1 MSRCDNNTSTNSM
14 DSLINYADDSQP
26 EPVQIQDAPQ
36 PGDCIYC
43 ADDNCDGL
51 SCTPPRE
58 QDLRRTTT
66 TGYMDAN
73 LHYLDNPQPVQTL
86 DEPQPG
92 DCIYCA
98 DDHCDGVSCTP
109 PREQDPHRTATTSN
123 HSVNREVDNNQ
134 STQCRDECEEID
146 VPALMKVN
154 EALRAQVEWLW
165 KEHIDMSKEYR
176 EDAGNAERKTE
187 DLEQNNEMLLG
198 LIEQDEKNIDKLEE
212 ENRALKGLKTFERH
226 LRDEFEKDIDNLNKR
241 IAVLEKDKEMVN
253 LASESE
259 HEIRKEISRLKAFER
274 YMRDEYEKNEDN
286 LNKKIK
292 ALEMD
297 KKMVNLASESELE
310 ILKSEISR
318 LQKQIEDQN
327 QNSAACV
334 SNARDN
340 IAHIT
345 NLQTTLTYQT
355 AEITRLKE
363 ELEAEKL
370 SKHEAEKQAGFYQEE
385 LELRETADHEQTAE
399 MESIIEDFEI
409 KTLRHQD
416 AIEAR
421 DRIIRLLRCMVAIFV
436 MKLKDLRRETAESS
450 TAVSKVFQDQQRQLQ
465 ELEQKEERRRME
477 KADQKRRLEQLEQL
491 NEILAAQL
499 QSAKVPLEKSMS
511 LMHKLEAQSECPYKS
526 DREADADEED
536 NAEDLSAGPEGI
548 RREENSDQ
556 QHIRFSEEMEDD
568 GHSNDEDGTLEP
580 SEPEYVIVDGRNELR
595 AWNGR
600 ARRGSSLL
608 KRTVDWDEESWS

>member
-1 MSRCDNNTSTNSM
+1 M
-14 DSLINYADDSQP
+14 
-26 EPVQIQDAPQ
+26 E
-36 PGDCIYC
+36 
-43 ADDNCDGL
+43 
-51 SCTPPRE
+51 
-58 QDLRRTTT
+58 
-66 TGYMDAN
+66 
-73 LHYLDNPQPVQTL
+73 
-86 DEPQPG
+86 
-92 DCIYCA
+92 
-98 DDHCDGVSCTP
+98 
-109 PREQDPHRTATTSN
+109 
-123 HSVNREVDNNQ
+123 
-134 STQCRDECEEID
+134 
-146 VPALMKVN
+146 VN

-176 EDAGNAERKTE
+176 EDAGNAETKIE
-187 DLEQNNEMLLG
+187 DLEQDNEMLLG

-241 IAVLEKDKEMVN
+241 IAVLEKDKEMVT

-274 YMRDEYEKNEDN
+274 YMRDEYEKNEDK

-297 KKMVNLASESELE
+297 KKMINLASESERE

-363 ELEAEKL
+363 DLEAEKS

-477 KADQKRRLEQLEQL
+477 KAVSSLAVSKVFQDQKRRLEQLEQL

-548 RREENSDQ
+548 RREENSEQ

>member
-1 MSRCDNNTSTNSM
+1 M
-14 DSLINYADDSQP
+14 DSVINYADDSQP
-26 EPVQIQDAPQ
+26 EPVQIPDAPQ

-66 TGYMDAN
+66 TGYMDAY

-86 DEPQPG
+86 DEPQLG

-134 STQCRDECEEID
+134 PAQCRDECEKID
-146 VPALMKVN
+146 VPALMEVN

-176 EDAGNAERKTE
+176 EDAGNAERKIE
-187 DLEQNNEMLLG
+187 DLEQDNEMLLG

-241 IAVLEKDKEMVN
+241 IAVLEKDKEMVT

-274 YMRDEYEKNEDN
+274 YMRDEYEKNEDK

-297 KKMVNLASESELE
+297 KKMINLASESERE

-363 ELEAEKL
+363 ELEAEKS

-385 LELRETADHEQTAE
+385 LELRETADHEQTDE

-477 KADQKRRLEQLEQL
+477 KAVSSLAVSKVFQDQKRRLEQLEQL

-511 LMHKLEAQSECPYKS
+511 LMDKLEAQSEFPYKS

-548 RREENSDQ
+548 RLEENGEQ

-580 SEPEYVIVDGRNELR
+580 SEPEYVIVDWRNELR
-595 AWNGR
+595 AWNGI

>member
-1 MSRCDNNTSTNSM
+1 M
-14 DSLINYADDSQP
+14 DSLINYADDPQP

-123 HSVNREVDNNQ
+123 HSVSREVDNNQ
-134 STQCRDECEEID
+134 STQCRDECEKID

-176 EDAGNAERKTE
+176 EDAGNAERKIE

-212 ENRALKGLKTFERH
+212 ENRALQGLKTFERH

-292 ALEMD
+292 ALEMG

-363 ELEAEKL
+363 EL
-370 SKHEAEKQAGFYQEE
+370 
-385 LELRETADHEQTAE
+385 
-399 MESIIEDFEI
+399 
-409 KTLRHQD
+409 
-416 AIEAR
+416 
-421 DRIIRLLRCMVAIFV
+421 
-436 MKLKDLRRETAESS
+436 
-450 TAVSKVFQDQQRQLQ
+450 
-465 ELEQKEERRRME
+465 
-477 KADQKRRLEQLEQL
+477 
-491 NEILAAQL
+491 
-499 QSAKVPLEKSMS
+499 
-511 LMHKLEAQSECPYKS
+511 
-526 DREADADEED
+526 
-536 NAEDLSAGPEGI
+536 
-548 RREENSDQ
+548 
-556 QHIRFSEEMEDD
+556 
-568 GHSNDEDGTLEP
+568 
-580 SEPEYVIVDGRNELR
+580 
-595 AWNGR
+595 
-600 ARRGSSLL
+600 
-608 KRTVDWDEESWS
+608 

>member
-1 MSRCDNNTSTNSM
+1 M
-14 DSLINYADDSQP
+14 DTVIKYVDDSQP
-26 EPVQIQDAPQ
+26 EPVQVPDAPQ

-43 ADDNCDGL
+43 ADDHCDGL
-51 SCTPPRE
+51 SCTPPRK
-58 QDLRRTTT
+58 QDLSRTTT
-66 TGYMDAN
+66 TSYMDAY
-73 LHYLDNPQPVQTL
+73 LHYLDNPQPVQTS

-98 DDHCDGVSCTP
+98 DDHCDGVSCSP
-109 PREQDPHRTATTSN
+109 PREQDPHRTAAAATTTTNN

-134 STQCRDECEEID
+134 SAQCRDECEKID
-146 VPALMKVN
+146 VPALMEVN

-176 EDAGNAERKTE
+176 EDAGNAQRKIE
-187 DLEQNNEMLLG
+187 DLKQDNEMLLG
-198 LIEQDEKNIDKLEE
+198 FIEQDEKNIDKLEE
-212 ENRALKGLKTFERH
+212 ENRTLEGLKTFERH
-226 LRDEFEKDIDNLNKR
+226 LRDEYGNLNKR
-241 IAVLEKDKEMVN
+241 IAVLENDKEMIT
-253 LASESE
+253 LASGSE

-274 YMRDEYEKNEDN
+274 YMRDEYEKNEDK

-292 ALEMD
+292 ALEID
-297 KKMVNLASESELE
+297 KKMINLASQSERE

-318 LQKQIEDQN
+318 LQKQVEDQS

-345 NLQTTLTYQT
+345 NLETTLTYQT
-355 AEITRLKE
+355 AQITRLKE
-363 ELEAEKL
+363 ELEAGKL

-385 LELRETADHEQTAE
+385 LELREIADHEETAE

-421 DRIIRLLRCMVAIFV
+421 DKIIRTLRCVLAIFA
-436 MKLKDLRRETAESS
+436 MKLKEPRRETAESS

-477 KADQKRRLEQLEQL
+477 RAVSSVAVSKVFQDQKRRLEQLEQL

-511 LMHKLEAQSECPYKS
+511 LMDKLDAQSECLHKS
-526 DREADADEED
+526 DGEADADEED
-536 NAEDLSAGPEGI
+536 NAEDLSTEPEEI
-548 RREENSDQ
+548 RLEENSEQ
-556 QHIRFSEEMEDD
+556 QNIKFSEEIEDD
-568 GHSNDEDGTLEP
+568 RHSDDEDGTLEP
-580 SEPEYVIVDGRNELR
+580 SEPEYVIVDGR
-595 AWNGR
+595 
-600 ARRGSSLL
+600 
-608 KRTVDWDEESWS
+608 DE